1 MRERPLLPGNEAAK
15 LVVIGFGNTLRRDD
29 AVGYQIARQAE
40 RLWSPRLRA
49 IALQQLTPEVAAEL
63 AEADRAIFV
72 DARPTACP
80 LPVCAEEIEP
90 LEQGSASLVHA
101 ITPRF
106 LLGLC
111 QALYGR
117 SPRSWM
123 IAVPALDFRFGE
135 ELSVIAQEGIP
146 QALAVIETLLAG
158 PAREPGFSAA
168 CPASDRLVPASALDE
183 TSNEHAH
190 HPG

>member
-1 MRERPLLPGNEAAK
+1 MRERLLLPGNEAAK
-15 LVVIGFGNTLRRDD
+15 VVVIGFGNTLRRDD
-29 AVGYQIARQAE
+29 AVGYQIARYAE

-72 DARPTACP
+72 DARPAASA

-90 LEQGSASLVHA
+90 PEQGSASLVHA

-111 QALYGR
+111 QTLYGH

-123 IAVPALDFRFGE
+123 IAVPALDFSFGE
-135 ELSVIAQEGIP
+135 ELSAIAQEGVP

-158 PAREPGFSAA
+158 RLHEPG
-168 CPASDRLVPASALDE
+168 
-183 TSNEHAH
+183 
-190 HPG
+190 

>member
-1 MRERPLLPGNEAAK
+1 MRERLFLPGNEAAK
-15 LVVIGFGNTLRRDD
+15 LVVIGYGNTLRRDD
-29 AVGYQIARQAE
+29 AVGYQIARYAE

-72 DARPTACP
+72 DARPAASA

-90 LEQGSASLVHA
+90 PEQGSASLVHA

-135 ELSVIAQEGIP
+135 ELSAIAQEGVP

-158 PAREPGFSAA
+158 RLHEPG
-168 CPASDRLVPASALDE
+168 
-183 TSNEHAH
+183 
-190 HPG
+190 